1 MNQYIEAI
9 KYGVNTTKGLF
20 ILAESSLDLLR
31 ALPQS
36 TTTDADRKFAM
47 EDIQNMTKMGHK
59 ACGDAL
65 ERFRGMRKELAS
77 ETSSVSR

>member
-1 MNQYIEAI
+1 MNKYIEAI
-9 KYGVNTTKGLF
+9 KYGVNTAKGLF

-36 TTTDADRKFAM
+36 STTDADRKLAI
-47 EDIQNMTKMGHK
+47 EDIQNMTEMGHK

-65 ERFRGMRKELAS
+65 KRFRGMRTELVS
-77 ETSSVSR
+77 ETPSVGR